1 MYPKIGNS
9 IRVHAFV
16 NWLYAHHDFDLI
28 SESAG
33 WGHPRTELKDV
44 VRNTIRLEIVRP
56 FEESS
61 LMISKCFFWILLC
74 WMSLTYPRHIEY
86 KKLMELWLAYWH
98 GMFDMSRKNC
108 RILIQFDMGLSLYL
122 LPINNWPTVCTTTL
136 PPFPSIHLF
145 ALFFLFK

>member
-33 WGHPRTELKDV
+33 WDYPRTELEDGV
-44 VRNTIRLEIVRP
+44 GTTIRLEIVRP
-56 FEESS
+56 FEASS

-86 KKLMELWLAYWH
+86 KKTDGIVTGILAWYVWYESQKLSNFDPVWH
-98 GMFDMSRKNC
+98 GLVSVSSANKQ
-108 RILIQFDMGLSLYL
+108 LTYSLYDDTS
-122 LPINNWPTVCTTTL
+122 PV
-136 PPFPSIHLF
+136 PFYPLICII
-145 ALFFLFK
+145 FLFK